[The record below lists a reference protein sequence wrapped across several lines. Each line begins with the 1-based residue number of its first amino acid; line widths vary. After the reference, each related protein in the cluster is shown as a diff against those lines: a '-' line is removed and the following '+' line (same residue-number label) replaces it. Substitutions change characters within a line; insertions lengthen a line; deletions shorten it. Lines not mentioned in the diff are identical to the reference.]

1 MSNKYQ
7 TVSCHF
13 YDELEALAVKK
24 VLSNIT
30 YLENE
35 NEIIVDDLIVD
46 FRTKNKEEFL
56 ILKNGTQIRLDKI
69 IKVNEI
75 DASNFKC

>member
-1 MSNKYQ
+1 MANKYQ

-35 NEIIVDDLIVD
+35 NEITHHKWHQYDIWQYSSKGNINGINANVDLNIMYSYL
-46 FRTKNKEEFL
+46 F
-56 ILKNGTQIRLDKI
+56 
-69 IKVNEI
+69 
-75 DASNFKC
+75 